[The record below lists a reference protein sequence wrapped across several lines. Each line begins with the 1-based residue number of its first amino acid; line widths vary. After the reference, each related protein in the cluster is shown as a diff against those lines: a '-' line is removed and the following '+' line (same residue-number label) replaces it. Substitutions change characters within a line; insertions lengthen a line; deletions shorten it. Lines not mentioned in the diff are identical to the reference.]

1 MNMSTT
7 SYRPSSSIAGD
18 KITALYC
25 RLSQEDDLRGES
37 NSIVNQKAI
46 LKKYADDHN
55 FPNTMYFVDDGYSGT
70 NFTRPDWQRLLGLID
85 EDKIGIIIVKDM
97 SRLGRD
103 YLQVGM
109 YTEMV
114 FPAHDIRFIA
124 INNGVDSINGTEN
137 DMTPF
142 INIFNE
148 FYAKD
153 TSRKIKAVFKA
164 KGNAGKPL
172 CTNPPYGYLKDPENK
187 NHWIVDEEAAEVV
200 REIFRLCIA
209 GYGPSQIASILEK
222 RQIEIPIYH
231 AKRLGVTLPA
241 RSDGHSPYA
250 WDDTTITRIFT
261 RQEYLGHTV
270 NFKTHTKSF
279 RDKKKMA
286 NDPSEWAVFENTH
299 EAIIDQETFD
309 IVQRIRDGRRRW
321 TPMGEMPIL
330 SGMLFCADCGSKLY
344 QVRHRGWTHEQEIF
358 VCAKYRKHK
367 GCTPHQIH
375 NVQVEEILLREL
387 KRITAYAR
395 EHEDDFIRLV
405 TKQSETE
412 LNRQLRSSNRELAQ
426 AEERIGKLDGLIQR
440 LYEDNVEGK
449 ISDERF
455 AKLSASYEAEQNAL
469 EGRVK
474 ELRKFVD
481 NAKEDQLNVDSFIG
495 MVRKYT
501 DITELTAEII
511 RSFVERIDVLK
522 PEKVPGTRTKKQTIV
537 IYWNFIGAV
546 DIPDEQEKTA

>member
-1 MNMSTT
+1 M
-7 SYRPSSSIAGD
+7 
-18 KITALYC
+18 
-25 RLSQEDDLRGES
+25 
-37 NSIVNQKAI
+37 
-46 LKKYADDHN
+46 
-55 FPNTMYFVDDGYSGT
+55 
-70 NFTRPDWQRLLGLID
+70 
-85 EDKIGIIIVKDM
+85 
-97 SRLGRD
+97 
-103 YLQVGM
+103 
-109 YTEMV
+109 
-114 FPAHDIRFIA
+114 
-124 INNGVDSINGTEN
+124 
-137 DMTPF
+137 
-142 INIFNE
+142 
-148 FYAKD
+148 
-153 TSRKIKAVFKA
+153 
-164 KGNAGKPL
+164 
-172 CTNPPYGYLKDPENK
+172 
-187 NHWIVDEEAAEVV
+187 V

-231 AKRLGVTLPA
+231 AKRLGITLPA
-241 RSDGHSPYA
+241 RSDGHSPYG

-279 RDKKKMA
+279 RDKKKIA

-309 IVQRIRDGRRRW
+309 IVQRIREGRRRV

-474 ELRKFVD
+474 ELRQFID
-481 NAKEDQLNVDSFIG
+481 AAKEDQLNVDSFIG
-495 MVRKYT
+495 MVRRYT
-501 DITELTAEII
+501 DITELSAEII
-511 RSFVERIDVLK
+511 RSFVERIEVLK

-546 DIPDEQEKTA
+546 EIPDGQEKTA